1 MAAACFCRSRSLTEP
16 AVGRKEG
23 VFNMACYHFT
33 AKTDKS
39 PDGLS
44 IKSVTHSDY
53 INREGKYKN
62 YDYMQEMKRQTYG
75 ENGIGGVENAPVLL
89 RPQPI
94 YKSVFGSIK
103 DFGDRFAVTDA
114 PGSQTVDAAL
124 LLAVKRYGTR
134 LSITGDPKFKA
145 QVIAAALAMKVKIE
159 CPTDPDLQKI
169 ITREE
174 KKVYESESIISK
186 GTGRTRNF
194 FDRVDRFLFGQ
205 SDLKTSP
212 QTAPASR
219 RGHLQDVSSLP
230 VVSIQGTDE
239 MLLRGDARRIMG
251 QSESPSD
258 HRLRWAGEDAV
269 ANHRS
274 GIRIDRQ
281 RRIDAERIAAEIMRR
296 ENQTAKGCL
305 HAKYINRQEQFS
317 AQGGCVYTGQHL
329 PKWANGS
336 PQKFFSA
343 ADLYE
348 SVKGTKYR
356 EIEFALPNELD
367 LGQQKRIV
375 DLFLQRHFA
384 DFYYSFAI
392 HDKIG
397 VMSNGEHNTHVHI
410 MFSERMLD
418 SAEKEQE
425 RSPRDFFKGEQK
437 CRKSRQWNGKDR
449 AKYLCLLRADF
460 ADIQNQIL
468 QENGLSVR
476 VDHRSLKAQREAAL
490 AEGNEILAKFLDRLP
505 EEHIGPTTAS
515 DPQNPK
521 VIQLK
526 EYRRLRYADQKFL
539 HVADILKNRIVEGES
554 ENTLRDISRK
564 LNAILHGN
572 ISHSLVRQE
581 LQPPTSPLTKKRQE
595 VLDAITRYE
604 KYRAGIIWYKE
615 AKEMATL
622 RYMNEAEREL
632 YQRLLKVQHW
642 YENYQKTWGDVE
654 KPTAEGTQN
663 AKAYELLMQGREEIS
678 AVYEKEIERLTDLLK
693 PTFERQKQKRIAY
706 QIRKEANAILA
717 ENKPAKD
724 AMELAQKAMQRKV
737 ANLQDDM
744 IHAIE
749 VQMKRAV
756 GNDRISLKTGL
767 TAKEMNQVLTLMYQ
781 NLAAEERQQATELSI
796 LKPKCLTPLRV
807 YTMAR
812 DVFTNHAFKKLHE
825 KARELKKIP
834 PRLEKAT
841 QELQEEKAIFA
852 SMAEPSLSDKVV
864 SSAYHQSY
872 VAAKASIAEKEQ
884 TLADRTAAYAAEA
897 KAWNEEQETLL
908 AKCATKAGKI
918 KITRIARKILEKNQP
933 VRAQYERTLKLHEG
947 TKEKLA
953 KVKEMRDIVR
963 VQMRLDAQK
972 KYAPRYIFPSAKN
985 LPNMMQKSIEAMH
998 HNQLYAH
1005 TIEDEAARRLSNSA
1019 KSKDEIAVEMMR
1031 E

>member
-1 MAAACFCRSRSLTEP
+1 MRARGLFLYDSAAWRPPVFCRSRSLTEP
-16 AVGRKEG
+16 AVGQKEG
-23 VFNMACYHFT
+23 VFDMACYHFT
-33 AKTDKS
+33 VKTDKS

-62 YDYMQEMKRQTYG
+62 YDYTQEIKRQTYG

-103 DFGDRFAVTDA
+103 DFGDRFAVTDS

-145 QVIAAALAMKVKIE
+145 QVIAAALAMQLKIE

-169 ITREE
+169 LTREK

-212 QTAPASR
+212 QTASASR

-258 HRLRWAGEDAV
+258 HRLRRAGEDETGD
-269 ANHRS
+269 HRR
-274 GIRIDRQ
+274 GVRIDRQ
-281 RRIDAERIAAEIMRR
+281 RRIEAERVAAEIMRR
-296 ENQTAKGCL
+296 ENHATKGCL
-305 HAKYINRQEQFS
+305 HAKYITRQEQFA
-317 AQGGCVYTGQHL
+317 AQGGCIYTGQHL
-329 PKWANGS
+329 PKWAERS
-336 PQKFFSA
+336 PQKFFAA

-356 EIEFALPNELD
+356 EIEFALPNELE
-367 LGQQKRIV
+367 LSQQKRIV
-375 DLFLQRHFA
+375 ELFLRRHFA

-490 AEGNEILAKFLDRLP
+490 AEGNEILANFLDRLP
-505 EEHIGPTTAS
+505 EEHIGPTAAS
-515 DPQNPK
+515 DPKNPK

-526 EYRRLRYADQKFL
+526 EYRRLRYADQKL
-539 HVADILKNRIVEGES
+539 LRVADILQNRILQGES
-554 ENTLRDISRK
+554 ENTLQEVSRK
-564 LNAILHGN
+564 LNAILHGD
-572 ISHSLVRQE
+572 ISHALVRQE
-581 LQPPTSPLTKKRQE
+581 LQTPASPLVKKRQK
-595 VLDAITRYE
+595 VLDAIALYE
-604 KYRAGIIWYKE
+604 KYRAGIIWHKE

-622 RYMNEAEREL
+622 RYMNEPERAL
-632 YQRLLKVQHW
+632 YQQLLKLQRW
-642 YENYQKTWGDVE
+642 YEQYQKTWSAAE
-654 KPTAEGTQN
+654 KPAAEDPQN
-663 AKAYELLMQGREEIS
+663 TKAYEIFISVAEETR
-678 AVYEKEIERLTDLLK
+678 AAYEREIERLTDLLQ
-693 PTFERQKQKRIAY
+693 PTFERQKQKWIAY
-706 QIRKEANAILA
+706 QIRKETNAILA

-724 AMELAQKAMQRKV
+724 AMELAQKAMQRQV
-737 ANLQDDM
+737 ATLQDDM
-744 IHAIE
+744 IHSIE

-756 GNDRISLKTGL
+756 GDDRIGLKTGL
-767 TAKEMNQVLTLMYQ
+767 TAKEMNQILTLMYQ
-781 NLAAEERQQATELSI
+781 NLMAEEKQHATELSI
-796 LKPKCLTPLRV
+796 LKRKCLTPLRV

-825 KARELKKIP
+825 KAQELKKIP
-834 PRLEKAT
+834 PRLEKAK
-841 QELQEEKAIFA
+841 QELLEEKAQFA
-852 SMAEPSLSDKVV
+852 EMPEPNLMDKVI

-872 VAAKASIAEKEQ
+872 IEAKASITEKEQ
-884 TLADRTAAYAAEA
+884 TLADRTAAYAQDV
-897 KAWNEEQETLL
+897 KAWNEEQEALL
-908 AKCATKAGKI
+908 ARCATKEGKV

-933 VRAQYERTLKLHEG
+933 IRAQYDRTLKLYEG
-947 TKEKLA
+947 TNEKLA
-953 KVKEMRDIVR
+953 KVKEMRDVVR
-963 VQMRLDAQK
+963 IQMRLDAQK
-972 KYAPRYIFPSAKN
+972 KYTPRYISPR
-985 LPNMMQKSIEAMH
+985 QKIC
-998 HNQLYAH
+998 
-1005 TIEDEAARRLSNSA
+1005 RR
-1019 KSKDEIAVEMMR
+1019 
-1031 E
+1031 